1 MTHET
6 IVLAGGLGTRL
17 RGVIGEI
24 PKCMAPVGGQPFLH
38 WLFRYLEQQGCAR
51 AVLSLG
57 YRHEVVLDWLEGKAF
72 PFAVDCVIEQEPL
85 GTGGGMALA
94 LGACTAGNVAVV
106 NGDTLF
112 NASFQSLLQTHEN
125 TGAETTLALKPMR
138 DFDRYGTVQTDA
150 QHSVI
155 AFEEKGPRAEGLING
170 GIYVVKREQ
179 FLLRNLPPRFSLEKE
194 YLEPAVL
201 GKGILSAHVDNGY
214 FIDIGVPQDYERA
227 QTEVPALFGK
237 SV

>member
-1 MTHET
+1 MTHEV

-38 WLFRYLEQQGCAR
+38 WLFRYLEQQACAR

-57 YRHEVVLDWLEGKAF
+57 YRHEVVLDWLEGKDF
-72 PFAVDCVIEQEPL
+72 PFAVDCVVEKEPL

-94 LGACTAGNVAVV
+94 LGACRAEDVFVV

-112 NASFQSLLQTHEN
+112 NASFERLLQTHQN

-138 DFDRYGTVQTDA
+138 EFDRYGTVQMNA
-150 QHSVI
+150 QNAVLS
-155 AFEEKGPRAEGLING
+155 FEEKQPRTEGLING
-170 GIYVVKREQ
+170 GIYLLSRER
-179 FLLRNLPPRFSLEKE
+179 FVSRNLPPRFSLEKE

-201 GKGILSAHVDNGY
+201 EKGILAAHVDDGY
-214 FIDIGVPQDYERA
+214 FIDIGVPEDYERA
-227 QTEVPALFGK
+227 QGEVPALLG
-237 SV
+237 